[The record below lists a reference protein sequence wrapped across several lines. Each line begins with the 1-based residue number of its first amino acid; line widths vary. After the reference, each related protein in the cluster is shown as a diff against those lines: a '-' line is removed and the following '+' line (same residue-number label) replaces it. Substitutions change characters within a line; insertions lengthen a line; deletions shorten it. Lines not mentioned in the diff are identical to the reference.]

1 MMKASEL
8 WKMTVDDRVRSL
20 LKSESSQKR
29 KDKGK
34 GKGKTKCLTPQK
46 LYSFYQDHNVP
57 LSEDQVEQVMLQK
70 KSTSNTSKASGKG
83 SKPWNGK
90 GTGKGKTSDQE
101 KGKTQPQASK
111 GKNKG
116 KSSGNG
122 KQAKGHSLKGVGK
135 GKKQERFH
143 RRRIQQRLEECTLRQ
158 PQSFKRARYFRCF
171 EHLVAEAG
179 MSCLYSCHQYHRV
192 NWLVGTHNTK
202 HRFRGRELP
211 DLSHLTQTIRDTENK
226 LRWREFLGQSESE
239 RLGFVNMMNK
249 RDVLCNALQDPEVEQ
264 VIRFFPDLNIWCTEA
279 VEKASVQRLKHPG
292 NIFYQ
297 KKPELNRLA
306 LKPMKD
312 FGLTAIPR
320 TTTLALC

>member
-116 KSSGNG
+116 NSSGKG
-122 KQAKGHSLKGVGK
+122 KQAQGQPFQGMGK
-135 GKKQERFH
+135 
-143 RRRIQQRLEECTLRQ
+143 RQ
-158 PQSFKRARYFRCF
+158 KTRKVSQ
-171 EHLVAEAG
+171 AENPTKIG
-179 MSCLYSCHQYHRV
+179 RV
-192 NWLVGTHNTK
+192 YV
-202 HRFRGRELP
+202 E
-211 DLSHLTQTIRDTENK
+211 TI
-226 LRWREFLGQSESE
+226 
-239 RLGFVNMMNK
+239 
-249 RDVLCNALQDPEVEQ
+249 P
-264 VIRFFPDLNIWCTEA
+264 II
-279 VEKASVQRLKHPG
+279 
-292 NIFYQ
+292 
-297 KKPELNRLA
+297 
-306 LKPMKD
+306 
-312 FGLTAIPR
+312 
-320 TTTLALC
+320 